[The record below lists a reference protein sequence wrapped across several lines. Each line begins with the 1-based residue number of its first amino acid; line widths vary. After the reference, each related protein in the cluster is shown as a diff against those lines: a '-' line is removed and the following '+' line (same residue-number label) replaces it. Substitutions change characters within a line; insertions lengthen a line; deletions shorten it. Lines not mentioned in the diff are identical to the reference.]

1 MIAKQKRS
9 RDRVKIIIK
18 TAREI
23 LEDGD
28 VSDITI
34 ARVSKLS
41 QLKRTSTYKFFTTPD
56 HIKIYLLND
65 LIN

>member
-41 QLKRTSTYKFFTTPD
+41 KLKRTSTYKFFQPL
-56 HIKIYLLND
+56 IILKPIY
-65 LIN
+65 

>member
-41 QLKRTSTYKFFTTPD
+41 QTNKKKTT
-56 HIKIYLLND
+56 N
-65 LIN
+65 N